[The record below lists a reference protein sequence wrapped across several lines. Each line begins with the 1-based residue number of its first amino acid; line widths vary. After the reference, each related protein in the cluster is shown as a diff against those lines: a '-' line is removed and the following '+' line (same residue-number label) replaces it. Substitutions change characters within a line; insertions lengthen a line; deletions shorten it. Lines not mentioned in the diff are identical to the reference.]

1 MNSTSLF
8 KALLLAFMLVGAS
21 SVAYAQQK
29 TISGKVSDS
38 NGDPV
43 MGAVVMAVVG
53 GSTQGQTTD
62 IDGMYTIS
70 IPSSVKTLTFSL
82 LGYDDVI
89 ETIGN
94 RTEINVTLKESSL
107 YLEEAV
113 SIGYAKVKRKDLT
126 GSSVSVSG
134 NDLAQVPATTAA
146 QALSG
151 KAAGLSIVSQSGAPG
166 ADLNITI
173 RGGSSITQSTSP
185 LYIVDG
191 FAMEDGLKMVDIN
204 DIESIDVLK
213 DASATAI
220 YGAQG
225 SNGVI
230 LITTKSGKAGKT
242 TVTYNAYAQFEK
254 ISRNLAMLGPEDYV
268 KYQYEFAMLNTGG
281 KIGEWANM
289 FGGSLSDPDF
299 CVFLI

>member
-89 ETIGN
+89 ETVGN

-173 RGGSSITQSTSP
+173 RGGSSITQST
-185 LYIVDG
+185 
-191 FAMEDGLKMVDIN
+191 
-204 DIESIDVLK
+204 
-213 DASATAI
+213 
-220 YGAQG
+220 
-225 SNGVI
+225 
-230 LITTKSGKAGKT
+230 
-242 TVTYNAYAQFEK
+242 
-254 ISRNLAMLGPEDYV
+254 
-268 KYQYEFAMLNTGG
+268 
-281 KIGEWANM
+281 
-289 FGGSLSDPDF
+289 
-299 CVFLI
+299 

>member
-89 ETIGN
+89 ETVGN

-113 SIGYAKVKRKDLT
+113 SIGYAKVKRKTL
-126 GSSVSVSG
+126 
-134 NDLAQVPATTAA
+134 PAHP
-146 QALSG
+146 
-151 KAAGLSIVSQSGAPG
+151 SQYPAM
-166 ADLNITI
+166 
-173 RGGSSITQSTSP
+173 TSP
-185 LYIVDG
+185 KSLLRPLPRL
-191 FAMEDGLKMVDIN
+191 FPERLP
-204 DIESIDVLK
+204 
-213 DASATAI
+213 ASP
-220 YGAQG
+220 
-225 SNGVI
+225 S
-230 LITTKSGKAGKT
+230 
-242 TVTYNAYAQFEK
+242 
-254 ISRNLAMLGPEDYV
+254 
-268 KYQYEFAMLNTGG
+268 
-281 KIGEWANM
+281 
-289 FGGSLSDPDF
+289 SLRAALQ
-299 CVFLI
+299 VRT